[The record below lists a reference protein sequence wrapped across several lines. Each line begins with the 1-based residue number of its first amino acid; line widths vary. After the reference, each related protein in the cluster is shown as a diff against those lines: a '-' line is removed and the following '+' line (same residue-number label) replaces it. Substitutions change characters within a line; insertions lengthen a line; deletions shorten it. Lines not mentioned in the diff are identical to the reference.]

1 MEGVAAASCRRTRD
15 GAAADDD
22 LDEADAFLVA
32 VPVAEVVGS
41 FRAFF

>member
-1 MEGVAAASCRRTRD
+1 MEGVAAAVA
-15 GAAADDD
+15 AAADDD